1 MMAFSLSVLQ
11 PLPAQESFRPEVE
24 AEEEHQKTEEEMNE
38 AEQALR
44 DSMRARGE
52 ELVSL
57 LKSVHDAETA
67 KKHAARICMLLLW
80 EPDADLMEHA
90 DEEMLA
96 VEFLESFEL
105 IAVELARL
113 AEAKFYGEESLLEL
127 LPYFE
132 AELEEE
138 TP

>member
-1 MMAFSLSVLQ
+1 
-11 PLPAQESFRPEVE
+11 
-24 AEEEHQKTEEEMNE
+24 MNE

-57 LKSVHDAETA
+57 LKSVHDAATA